1 MRSMNIS
8 AMYRFMAY
16 TLVAGGFWMTVSGMF
31 ESNRVEA
38 QTVGQEEVQA
48 FAKANVKVAKIQ
60 TASAEKSGN
69 EVIDLNIPVD
79 KLPEEK
85 KIPTIQAIEAQGLTV
100 AEYNELLEAYKTN
113 EDFRNQVVR
122 ALLNLHP
129 DPSDAG
135 K

>member
-8 AMYRFMAY
+8 AMYRIMAY
-16 TLVAGGFWMTVSGMF
+16 TLVAGGFLMTVSGMF
-31 ESNRVEA
+31 ESRRVEA

-60 TASAEKSGN
+60 TAFAEKNGN

-79 KLPEEK
+79 KLPKEK

-113 EDFRNQVVR
+113 EDFRSQVVR

-129 DPSDAG
+129 DPTDAG

>member
-8 AMYRFMAY
+8 AIYRIMAY
-16 TLVAGGFWMTVSGMF
+16 TLVAGAFWMTGSGMLV
-31 ESNRVEA
+31 SSRVEA
-38 QTVGQEEVQA
+38 QTVSQEEVQT
-48 FAKANVKVAKIQ
+48 FAKANVKVARIQ
-60 TASAEKSGN
+60 TAFAENNGN
-69 EVIDLNIPVD
+69 EVIDLNIPVEE
-79 KLPEEK
+79 LPREK

-113 EDFRNQVVR
+113 EDFRTQVVR

-129 DPSDAG
+129 DPTDAG